1 MNTYEGTY
9 KVIGRDQNQSLPEIF
24 ETFQEA
30 LDAQTKWDNL
40 ATIEQYI
47 GDTVE
52 VVWEPRNEL
61 FVSNIYF

>member
-9 KVIGRDQNQSLPEIF
+9 KVVGRGNTQSLPEIF

-40 ATIEQYI
+40 ATIEQI
-47 GDTVE
+47 VGDSVE
-52 VVWEPRNEL
+52 VVWIPNYEL
-61 FVSNIYF
+61 YVSNVYF